1 MTLAV
6 QKLPKPKNEGNGFLK
21 STGIDP
27 AQKLS
32 LPQMRSEERSVPSFF
47 LPSTFTQPR
56 PILDGRGH
64 CWSFFAGDRHS
75 LEILEP
81 SGPRGRSA
89 RPQTSTDQPRRGSPR
104 PRMQCH
110 FLSLG
115 LHHWRA

>member
-47 LPSTFTQPR
+47 FAVDFYTAKTHSERSR
-56 PILDGRGH
+56 PLLEL
-64 CWSFFAGDRHS
+64 FAGDRHS
-75 LEILEP
+75 LEIFEP
-81 SGPRGRSA
+81 SGPRVRSA

-104 PRMQCH
+104 PRMQRH
-110 FLSLG
+110 FSSLG
-115 LHHWRA
+115 LRHWRA